1 MSWTRKLFVQG
12 GSKNTEVTTSFST
25 EWSTF
30 WNTNTTSNT
39 DVATTRITSTVWSF
53 NPEGLL
59 SRNTTTAWNT
69 NSTTAGTVTRNTSTN
84 WTSTVTAST
93 SWFDQRNTHT
103 TYTQATYWVSNWV
116 VSSDERN
123 TNSSTRTSWP
133 TFVRNSS
140 RQTTTEWTTNST
152 NTVSYFYYVPVYQS
166 VCSNVPITKT
176 VQVPNTTCTNLS
188 ATVNRDVA
196 GTETGCRTYNTGG
209 QVIAEYTPVCAI
221 DYASCVLSSE
231 VTGYYH
237 VMGFIQ
243 PGGAICAEDDRGLG
257 ECVLFTDSYISQHCF
272 TCNNLCNTTY
282 TSTWDT
288 CNTSYT
294 QVNTNTTT
302 SSCSNQF
309 IGANQIN
316 TWRHSTR
323 IWQASGP
330 KPTDYKVHT
339 NTGSTTLTSWTTY
352 WDNIASGS
360 ANRNTNVTQYYV
372 TYWANPSNVR
382 NTVKDVAE
390 SRNTST
396 AWSGTVP
403 TQWSTNDT
411 TSTSWDGE
419 VSDSRNTST
428 GWNNNTTTSWSTQE
442 SQNTNVT
449 TSRTTG
455 WTTN

>member
-53 NPEGLL
+53 NPEGLS

-84 WTSTVTAST
+84 WTSTVTTST

-116 VSSDERN
+116 VSSDDRN
-123 TNSSTRTSWP
+123 TNSSTLTTWP
-133 TFVRNSS
+133 IFVRNSS
-140 RQTTTEWTTNST
+140 RQTTTQWSTNST
-152 NTVSYFYYVPVYQS
+152 NSVSYFYYEPVYQAE
-166 VCSNVPITKT
+166 CSNVPIVKT
-176 VQVPNTTCTNLS
+176 VQVPNTTCTSLS
-188 ATVNRDVA
+188 ATVTRNVA
-196 GTETGCRTYNTGG
+196 GTETGCFTYNTAQ
-209 QVIAEYTPVCAI
+209 QVIAQYTPICTVGTCGAAVNE
-221 DYASCVLSSE
+221 YQSYS
-231 VTGYYH
+231 

-243 PGGAICAEDDRGLG
+243 PSGGVCAEDDRGLG
-257 ECVLFTDSYISQHCF
+257 SCVMYTASYRIRECY
-272 TCNNLCNTTY
+272 TCNVSCNTTY
-282 TSTWDT
+282 PSTWQT

-294 QVNTNTTT
+294 NTNTNTTT
-302 SSCSNQF
+302 SSCSNRF

-316 TWRHSTR
+316 TWRLSTQF
-323 IWQASGP
+323 WMVTGP
-330 KPTDYKVHT
+330 KPTDYEVNT
-339 NTGSTTLTSWTTY
+339 NTSSTTLTSWTTY
-352 WDNIASGS
+352 WDNYASAS

-419 VSDSRNTST
+419 ESDSRNTST

>member
-53 NPEGLL
+53 NPEGLS

-69 NSTTAGTVTRNTSTN
+69 NSTTAGTATRNTSTN
-84 WTSTVTAST
+84 WTSTVTTST

-103 TYTQATYWVSNWV
+103 TYTQATYWVSYWV
-116 VSSDERN
+116 ASSDDRN
-123 TNSSTRTSWP
+123 TNSSTLTTWS
-133 TFVRNSS
+133 TKVRNTPA
-140 RQTTTEWTTNST
+140 TTTTQWSTNST
-152 NTVSYFYYVPVYQS
+152 NTVFYDQSVPVYQDQ
-166 VCSNVPITKT
+166 CSQVSRPIT
-176 VQVPNTTCTNLS
+176 VQVPNTTCTQQS
-188 ATVNRDVA
+188 ATENRDVA
-196 GTETGCRTYNTGG
+196 GTETGCQNFNTAGTM
-209 QVIAEYTPVCAI
+209 IWSYTPVCTI

-231 VTGYYH
+231 VTSYYH

-243 PGGAICAEDDRGLG
+243 PSGGGCAEDDRGLG
-257 ECVLFTDSYISQHCF
+257 SCILYSQSYISQKCF
-272 TCNNLCNTTY
+272 TCNNVCNTNITSTWSSCNTT
-282 TSTWDT
+282 
-288 CNTSYT
+288 YT
-294 QVNTNTTT
+294 QVNTNTLT
-302 SSCSNQF
+302 SSCSQVQ
-309 IGANQIN
+309 IGNSTVN
-316 TWRHSTR
+316 TWRNSTR
-323 IWQASGP
+323 FWNVSGP
-330 KPTDYKVHT
+330 KPTLWSVNT
-339 NTGSTTLTSWTTY
+339 NTSSTTLTSWTTY
-352 WDNIASGS
+352 WDNIASAS
-360 ANRNTNVTQYYV
+360 ANRNTNVTNYYV

-396 AWSGTVP
+396 AWSGTIP

-419 VSDSRNTST
+419 ESDSRNTST